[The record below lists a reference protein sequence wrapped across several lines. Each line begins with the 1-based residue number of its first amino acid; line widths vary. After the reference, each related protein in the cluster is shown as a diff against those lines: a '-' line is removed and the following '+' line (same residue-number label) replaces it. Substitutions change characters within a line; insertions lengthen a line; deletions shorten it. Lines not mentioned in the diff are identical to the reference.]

1 MRKADGIYA
10 STSAENAEVIK
21 YHCEQNVFNRNE
33 ASGFDVTILDEIDLA
48 CEPKLGYSVT
58 PAEIQHAIK
67 MMKTEKSPGKN
78 GIPPKAYKVLEGLGE
93 GILENIITTFWDE
106 PD

>member
-1 MRKADGIYA
+1 MVFMPVPQQKMRKYTKF
-10 STSAENAEVIK
+10 TS
-21 YHCEQNVFNRNE
+21 NRTYSIGMKRL
-33 ASGFDVTILDEIDLA
+33 SGCDVTILDEIDPVA

-67 MMKTEKSPGKN
+67 KMKTEKSPGKN
-78 GIPPKAYKVLEGLGE
+78 GIPPESYKVLEGLGE
-93 GILENIITTFWDE
+93 GILENIITTFGDE